1 MKYNLNDNIQL
12 LEGLLQNLCLYQ
24 EVLECFTF
32 TRDSFSVQ
40 FWLKQIREGKYDRED
55 VPNLFNLREVVFE
68 ILDEHQYNYAT

>member
-1 MKYNLNDNIQL
+1 M
-12 LEGLLQNLCLYQ
+12 
-24 EVLECFTF
+24 TF

-68 ILDEHQYNYAT
+68 ILDEH